1 MLTSEEHRR
10 KFEIKNDIFKVERNP
25 TDDGKLVLTIN
36 MRPIGEWFKDQF
48 NKLQYSLHKPTG
60 DPKKG
65 KGIKLYTNKL
75 PLELNG
81 GIHSPS
87 FLHH

>member
-1 MLTSEEHRR
+1 
-10 KFEIKNDIFKVERNP
+10 
-25 TDDGKLVLTIN
+25 

-65 KGIKLYTNKL
+65 KGIKL
-75 PLELNG
+75 
-81 GIHSPS
+81 
-87 FLHH
+87 

>member
-65 KGIKLYTNKL
+65 KGIKL
-75 PLELNG
+75 
-81 GIHSPS
+81 
-87 FLHH
+87 